1 MSDIWADA
9 KYLGDWGAAL
19 TDLSKHLSELNGS
32 SLVLQLDNPDDIE
45 DLTVTVKT
53 DYDADDGDWL
63 ASLKTQAHWLKAIGL
78 DLNKCGFTWKMY
90 DDNFD
95 IFSKISSSESDPLEE
110 EKARLQ
116 ALISGFSSVRI
127 Q

>member
-32 SLVLQLDNPDDIE
+32 PLVLQLDNPDDIE

-53 DYDADDGDWL
+53 D
-63 ASLKTQAHWLKAIGL
+63 TMQTMAIGS
-78 DLNKCGFTWKMY
+78 Y
-90 DDNFD
+90 H
-95 IFSKISSSESDPLEE
+95 SKHRPI
-110 EKARLQ
+110 
-116 ALISGFSSVRI
+116 G
-127 Q
+127 